1 MMATNPVRTN
11 LVFNGLDFSV
21 KEEDEQTLLE
31 YANKKTFLSFAW
43 GAWVTSLARE
53 RLEEAIRLCTY
64 GADGKGH
71 DKFVYCDTDSV
82 KFIGNVDFTSLNKKL
97 TDISIKHG
105 AYADDTEGNR
115 YYLGV
120 YEREGNDPSKPTYT
134 RFETLGSKKYV
145 YEDEEGKLHI
155 TIAGVNKQLGAKEL
169 GCIENFQEGFVF
181 KESAGLE
188 AVYNDLGHEPI
199 EVEGHTLEIPP
210 NIYFCQGEYT
220 LGVTME
226 YKSLFHLTQEQLDK
240 IAKTR

>member
-11 LVFNGLDFSV
+11 LVFNGLDFTV
-21 KEEDEQTLLE
+21 KEEDEKELLE

-43 GAWVTSLARE
+43 GAWVTCHARE

-82 KFIGNVDFTSLNKKL
+82 KFIGNVDFTALNNRL
-97 TDISIKHG
+97 RDLSIRHG
-105 AYADDTEGNR
+105 AFADDTQGNR

-120 YEREGNDPSKPTYT
+120 YEKDGTYS
-134 RFETLGSKKYV
+134 RFCTLGAKKYV
-145 YEDEEGKLHI
+145 YEDEDNKLHI

-169 GCIENFQEGFVF
+169 GCIENFKEGFVF

-210 NIYFCQGEYT
+210 NIYLCQGEYT
-220 LGVTME
+220 LGVTLE

-240 IAKTR
+240 ILKTR